1 MISEIDRRRINM
13 IKFICT
19 NFENRK
25 PRFKTHWVIQQEA
38 EMISDFIIDITRCET
53 LLEIS
58 QLCDRYCFHVKD
70 SDLNNMTNYSKND
83 LNDMAEKITDR
94 ILNGISN
101 STYEILDSIFSDKEE
116 NERGES

>member
-1 MISEIDRRRINM
+1 M
-13 IKFICT
+13 IKYICT

-25 PRFKTHWVIQQEA
+25 PRFKTQWVLQQEA

-70 SDLNNMTNYSKND
+70 SDLNNMTNYSKDD